1 MRIFILI
8 ASLVLL
14 FSCTDKKQ
22 YLLYQ
27 GEVHGTFFHIT
38 YQSSEDLSL
47 EIDSVFKVFNASLN
61 NYDPNSLISKINN
74 NEEVETDSLF
84 RAMFYKAQEVYE
96 KSDGVF
102 DISVAPIVNEWGFG
116 WVKKDKNSIPDSSS
130 IENLLPFVGMDKW
143 KIVDNKVVKE
153 FPEAKL
159 ISNAIAKGQSVDF
172 VANFLISQGVEN
184 FLVEIGGEI
193 VCKGK
198 NPKGEIWKIGIDK
211 PIEDEVYENR
221 ENQIIINVSDRA
233 IATSGNYRQFIE
245 SGSKK
250 YAHTIN
256 PKTGYP
262 EENELLSVTVIASD
276 CMTAD
281 AYATAFMASGL
292 EKSKQILEKNNS
304 IDAYFIYHDSLNNVY
319 DYYTKNFEQ
328 YIVK

>member
-1 MRIFILI
+1 
-8 ASLVLL
+8 
-14 FSCTDKKQ
+14 
-22 YLLYQ
+22 
-27 GEVHGTFFHIT
+27 
-38 YQSSEDLSL
+38 
-47 EIDSVFKVFNASLN
+47 
-61 NYDPNSLISKINN
+61 
-74 NEEVETDSLF
+74 
-84 RAMFYKAQEVYE
+84 
-96 KSDGVF
+96 
-102 DISVAPIVNEWGFG
+102 
-116 WVKKDKNSIPDSSS
+116 
-130 IENLLPFVGMDKW
+130 MDKW

>member
-1 MRIFILI
+1 
-8 ASLVLL
+8 
-14 FSCTDKKQ
+14 
-22 YLLYQ
+22 
-27 GEVHGTFFHIT
+27 
-38 YQSSEDLSL
+38 
-47 EIDSVFKVFNASLN
+47 
-61 NYDPNSLISKINN
+61 
-74 NEEVETDSLF
+74 
-84 RAMFYKAQEVYE
+84 
-96 KSDGVF
+96 
-102 DISVAPIVNEWGFG
+102 
-116 WVKKDKNSIPDSSS
+116 
-130 IENLLPFVGMDKW
+130 
-143 KIVDNKVVKE
+143 
-153 FPEAKL
+153 
-159 ISNAIAKGQSVDF
+159 
-172 VANFLISQGVEN
+172 
-184 FLVEIGGEI
+184 
-193 VCKGK
+193 
-198 NPKGEIWKIGIDK
+198 IWKIGIDK